1 MVERIDTQ
9 RQFCVLPPKTLMAR
23 KGNIQQNTVVL
34 LCLGLATYFGYHAIK
49 GRHGFEAHLRLSAK
63 ERVLNERL
71 VGLEAVL
78 STLKR
83 DVSLLRDEH
92 LDEDSLDEA
101 ARAVLGYAAD
111 GDVVML
117 TR

>member
-1 MVERIDTQ
+1 
-9 RQFCVLPPKTLMAR
+9 MAR
-23 KGNIQQNTVVL
+23 KGRIQQNTVVL
-34 LCLGLATYFGYHAIK
+34 LCLGLAVYFGYHAIK
-49 GRHGFEAHLRLSAK
+49 GRHGFEAHLRLSAR
-63 ERVLNERL
+63 ERALNEQL
-71 VGLEAVL
+71 ASLEAVL

-83 DVSLLRDEH
+83 DVALLQDKH

-101 ARAVLGYAAD
+101 ARSVLGYAGD

>member
-1 MVERIDTQ
+1 
-9 RQFCVLPPKTLMAR
+9 MAR
-23 KGNIQQNTVVL
+23 KGRIQQTTVVL
-34 LCLGLATYFGYHAIK
+34 ICLGLAAYFGYHAIK
-49 GRHGFEAHLRLSAK
+49 GRHGLEAHLRLSAK
-63 ERVLNERL
+63 ERALNEQL
-71 VGLEAVL
+71 VDLEAVL
-78 STLKR
+78 SHLKR
-83 DVSLLRDEH
+83 DVALLQDSH